1 MKKKVLCVIAAV
13 VFCLA
18 VPVPASANSAGLPYL
33 TILVENPPAGLEL
46 SLTVESEGT
55 QKTYPIEGE
64 RILWEGCYRFYNH
77 LWSPWAA
84 EDAAQPTA
92 VLEVDTGEESFSLPV
107 EPQGFSF
114 EGNVVT
120 LDLRNQRLLY
130 DQPWWRT
137 PLLIGLRMVLTLA
150 LEGAV
155 FWLFGYRQRRSWL
168 VFLAVNLVTQLGV
181 NLAVLSLANPFFN
194 LSEGAIALMFW
205 FVYLPVELLVLV
217 VEIVAFRLLLR
228 EHTKGRA
235 AGCAAA
241 ANLLSWGLGGLLL
254 ACLPI

>member
-1 MKKKVLCVIAAV
+1 MKKRVLCIIAAV

-18 VPVPASANSAGLPYL
+18 VPVPALANSAGLPYL

-64 RILWEGCYRFYNH
+64 RTLWEGCYRFYNH

-84 EDAAQPTA
+84 EGAAQPTA

-137 PLLIGLRMVLTLA
+137 PLLIGLRMALTLA

-155 FWLFGYRQRRSWL
+155 FWLFGYRQRRSWA
-168 VFLAVNLVTQLGV
+168 VFLLVNLFTQGAVNLALHLLIPTGTDYFVVLG
-181 NLAVLSLANPFFN
+181 LFFYTP
-194 LSEGAIALMFW
+194 M
-205 FVYLPVELLVLV
+205 ELLVLV

-228 EHTKGRA
+228 ERTKGRA
-235 AGCAAA
+235 AGCAAV

>member
-18 VPVPASANSAGLPYL
+18 LPVGALANSAEPPCVTVLVLAPPGDLEL
-33 TILVENPPAGLEL
+33 TIEFDSAQGEEPQRL
-46 SLTVESEGT
+46 S
-55 QKTYPIEGE
+55 GE

-84 EDAAQPTA
+84 EGAAQPTA
-92 VLEVDTGEESFSLPV
+92 VLQVDTGKESFSLPV
-107 EPQGFSF
+107 EPQGFAF

-155 FWLFGYRQRRSWL
+155 FWLFGYRQRRSWA
-168 VFLAVNLVTQLGV
+168 VFLLVNLFTQGAVNLALHLLIPTGTDYFVVLG
-181 NLAVLSLANPFFN
+181 LFFYTP
-194 LSEGAIALMFW
+194 M
-205 FVYLPVELLVLV
+205 ELLVLV
-217 VEIVAFRLLLR
+217 VEIAAFCLLLR
-228 EHTKGRA
+228 ERTKGRA
-235 AGCAAA
+235 AGCAAV

>member
-1 MKKKVLCVIAAV
+1 MKKRVLCIIAAV

-18 VPVPASANSAGLPYL
+18 LPVPALANSAGLPYL

-46 SLTVESEGT
+46 SLIVESEGT

-84 EDAAQPTA
+84 EDASQPIA

-155 FWLFGYRQRRSWL
+155 FWLFGYRQRRSWVVLLL
-168 VFLAVNLVTQLGV
+168 VNLFTQGAVNLVLHLLIPTGTDYFVVLG
-181 NLAVLSLANPFFN
+181 LFFYTP
-194 LSEGAIALMFW
+194 M
-205 FVYLPVELLVLV
+205 ELLVLV
-217 VEIVAFRLLLR
+217 VEIAAFRLLLR
-228 EHTKGRA
+228 ERTKGRA
-235 AGCAAA
+235 AGCAAV

>member
-1 MKKKVLCVIAAV
+1 MKKRVLCIIAAV

-18 VPVPASANSAGLPYL
+18 VPVPALANSAGLPYL

-46 SLTVESEGT
+46 SLTVESGGT

-84 EDAAQPTA
+84 EGAAQPTA
-92 VLEVDTGEESFSLPV
+92 VLQVDTGEKSFSLPV

-137 PLLIGLRMVLTLA
+137 PLLISLRMALTLA

-155 FWLFGYRQRRSWL
+155 FWLFGYRQRRSWA
-168 VFLAVNLVTQLGV
+168 VFLLVNLFTQGAVNLALHLLIPTGTDYFVVLG
-181 NLAVLSLANPFFN
+181 LFFYTP
-194 LSEGAIALMFW
+194 M
-205 FVYLPVELLVLV
+205 ELLVLV
-217 VEIVAFRLLLR
+217 VEIAAFRLLLR
-228 EHTKGRA
+228 ERTKGRA
-235 AGCAAA
+235 VGCAAV

>member
-1 MKKKVLCVIAAV
+1 MKKKVLCIIAAV

-18 VPVPASANSAGLPYL
+18 LPVPALANSAGLPYL

-92 VLEVDTGEESFSLPV
+92 VLQVDTGEESFSLPV

-155 FWLFGYRQRRSWL
+155 FWLFGYRQRRSWA
-168 VFLAVNLVTQLGV
+168 VFLLVNLFTQGAVNLALHLLIPTGTDYFVVLG
-181 NLAVLSLANPFFN
+181 LFFYTP
-194 LSEGAIALMFW
+194 M
-205 FVYLPVELLVLV
+205 ELLVLV

-228 EHTKGRA
+228 ERTKGRA
-235 AGCAAA
+235 AGCAAV